1 MSLSG
6 NAVTSGIS
14 ALEVDLAIVAVGVH
28 NCLHALHAYHR
39 TQRAAHVGLVVRPSK
54 TDRVHQRFLCF
65 LEGGGGGG
73 RSGWHVNREAARWPR
88 TSQVTS

>member
-39 TQRAAHVGLVVRPSK
+39 TQRAAHVGLVARSSK
-54 TDRVHQRFLCF
+54 TDRVHQRFF
-65 LEGGGGGG
+65 VFFGGGGGG
-73 RSGWHVNREAARWPR
+73 RSGWHVNREAGRWPR